1 MRIWSILF
9 IKSDLKWCKHLS
21 RSLYLYSDIDKYIT
35 LLCEKDKNCNIEK
48 SEEVSDI
55 KIPKMPRWC
64 MQLVALL
71 LSVYSASWKVHPG
84 EFFLAYIVHVSHTC
98 TVSRG
103 DIYSSLDFF
112 SSFEERPRVSN
123 CLLPLVERT
132 DRRITDRHTDGQ
144 TDRFRTKLSICA
156 DMRHRQHKN

>member
-84 EFFLAYIVHVSHTC
+84 EFFLAYMSHIHVPYH
-98 TVSRG
+98 G
-103 DIYSSLDFF
+103 AIYIRVLIFF
-112 SSFEERPRVSN
+112 QALKKGLGCPIA
-123 CLLPLVERT
+123 CCPW
-132 DRRITDRHTDGQ
+132 
-144 TDRFRTKLSICA
+144 
-156 DMRHRQHKN
+156 